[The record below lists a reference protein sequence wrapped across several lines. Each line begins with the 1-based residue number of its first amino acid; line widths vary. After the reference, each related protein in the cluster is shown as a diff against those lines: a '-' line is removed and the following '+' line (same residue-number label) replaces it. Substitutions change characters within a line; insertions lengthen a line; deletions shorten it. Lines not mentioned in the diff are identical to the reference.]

1 VAGARRPGRG
11 LGKRAVGAFEPD
23 RIRVRTGTFSR
34 KPVPSPAGRA
44 VQDRLTAVLAVIL
57 TVPDSAKERASVSFF
72 DEPEETRTAPRTGP
86 RRRRPTGGG
95 RRRGPAT
102 QQAILVRRL
111 ILAAIVVVVIILI
124 AVLVNSC
131 EVSARNSALKD
142 YNNSV
147 ASLNAQSVN
156 TSQSFFRTLSGPTSD
171 PTALQTSLAQS
182 LSDATSQLGKAK
194 GLSVP
199 DEVKGAQQNFVSALQ
214 ERADGIRNIAGQVQ
228 PALQSQTAQDAVNS
242 IASDMARFYS
252 SDVLY
257 KDYTVPEIIGA
268 LRAAGITVGGLG
280 GQQIN
285 SGQFL
290 PSISWLDPQTI
301 AQQLHV
307 SLPSTKSNK
316 PVAPGLHG
324 HQLNSVSV
332 GGTTLQTGSA
342 NAIPA
347 SPAPTFT
354 LSFANTGDNTE
365 TNVKCR
371 VTVAGS
377 KISGQT
383 NVPQTTA
390 HESTQCTVTLNGIPP
405 KGSQQLTATIVPVPG
420 EKTTSNNSLTFP
432 VDFQ

>member
-1 VAGARRPGRG
+1 
-11 LGKRAVGAFEPD
+11 
-23 RIRVRTGTFSR
+23 VRTGTFSR
-34 KPVPSPAGRA
+34 KPTASPAGRA

-72 DEPEETRTAPRTGP
+72 DEPEETRTAPRSTP
-86 RRRRPTGGG
+86 RRRRPSGGS
-95 RRRGPAT
+95 RRPGPAT

-111 ILAAIVVVVIILI
+111 VLAGAVVVAIILI

-156 TSQSFFRTLSGPTSD
+156 TGSNFFATLSGGTSD
-171 PTALQTSLAQS
+171 PTSLQTSLNQS
-182 LSDATSQLGKAK
+182 WTDATKQLDKAK
-194 GLSVP
+194 ALSVP
-199 DEVKGAQQNFVSALQ
+199 DEVKGAHSNFVLALQ
-214 ERADGIRNIAGQVQ
+214 MRADGMHNIAGQVQ
-228 PALQSQTAQDAVNS
+228 PALQPQTAQAAVNT
-242 IASDMARFYS
+242 IAAEMAKFYA

-257 KDYTVPEIIGA
+257 KNYTVPQIIGA

-285 SGQFL
+285 SAQFL
-290 PSISWLDPQTI
+290 PSIDWLDPNTV
-301 AQQLHV
+301 ANQLHV
-307 SLPSTKSNK
+307 SLPSTHSNK
-316 PVAPGLHG
+316 PIAPGLHG

-332 GGTTLQTGSA
+332 GGTQLQTGST

-354 LSFANTGDNTE
+354 LSFANTGQNTE
-365 TNVKCR
+365 TNVKCK
-371 VTVAGS
+371 VTISGS

-390 HESTQCTVTLNGIPP
+390 GESTQCTVTLNGIPP
-405 KGSQQLTATIVPVPG
+405 KGSQHLTATIVPVPG

>member
-1 VAGARRPGRG
+1 
-11 LGKRAVGAFEPD
+11 
-23 RIRVRTGTFSR
+23 
-34 KPVPSPAGRA
+34 
-44 VQDRLTAVLAVIL
+44 
-57 TVPDSAKERASVSFF
+57 VSFF
-72 DEPEETRTAPRTGP
+72 DEPEETRTPPRSAP
-86 RRRRPTGGG
+86 RRRRPTGGS
-95 RRRGPAT
+95 RRPGPAT

-111 ILAAIVVVVIILI
+111 VLAGVVVVAIILI

-156 TSQSFFRTLSGPTSD
+156 TGNSFFSTLSGGTGDPTS
-171 PTALQTSLAQS
+171 LQTSLNQS
-182 LSDATSQLGKAK
+182 WSDATKQLNKAK
-194 GLSVP
+194 DLSVP
-199 DEVKGAQQNFVSALQ
+199 DEVKGAQSNFVLALQ
-214 ERADGIRNIAGQVQ
+214 MRADGIHNIAGQVQ
-228 PALQSQTAQDAVNS
+228 PALQAQTAQQAVNT
-242 IASDMARFYS
+242 IAAEMAKFYA

-257 KDYTVPEIIGA
+257 KNYTVPQIIGA

-280 GQQIN
+280 GQQVN
-285 SGQFL
+285 SAQFL
-290 PSISWLDPQTI
+290 PSIDWLDPQTV
-301 AQQLHV
+301 ANQLHV

-316 PVAPGLHG
+316 PIAPGLHG

-332 GGTTLQTGSA
+332 GGTQLQTGST

-354 LSFANTGDNTE
+354 LSFANTGQNTE
-365 TNVKCR
+365 TNVKCK
-371 VTVAGS
+371 VTIAGS

-390 HESTQCTVTLNGIPP
+390 GESTQCTVTLNGIPP